1 MTVSSAANTAAL
13 AHVTA
18 AGGARRAQA
27 LRRLRDVPDVPSLI
41 EAVSEHGRVT
51 LNFHPDRVA
60 SDGRTVA
67 EALAADGIYRGQYET
82 GISNGGRT
90 AFPGGDRDQWE
101 LNLFGGIYHQGEV
114 PPAGRPKYGALNLAG
129 HADGGAPRFG
139 SCHVRLRPQ
148 VNARCTFTFHDSH
161 LGPAD
166 VGTMAAF
173 ECVLAGLFE
182 EAAGT
187 GHVLGLAGADPVDLL
202 RKLPVQSFDP
212 AALGRSLDDY
222 IEAQV
227 HGVVDLT
234 TDAEAIVADPSF
246 RGTRTHE
253 LLEQVARTCGISLEW
268 HAGFQMLPAELDDEF
283 RGPEVPPFADR
294 VCAQYAGP
302 AGVFDAEVIGR
313 AAQSVAREPGR
324 WAEWGTQDE
333 TLQLVKYMWHTLVLF
348 GVGSAR

>member
-1 MTVSSAANTAAL
+1 MTVPSFANAAAL

-18 AGGARRAQA
+18 AAGARRAQA
-27 LRRLRDVPDVPSLI
+27 SHRLRDVPDIPYLTEV
-41 EAVSEHGRVT
+41 VREHGRVT

-101 LNLFGGIYHQGEV
+101 LNLFGGAYHQGDV
-114 PPAGRPKYGALNLAG
+114 PAADRPKYGALNLAG

-139 SCHVRLRPQ
+139 SCHVRLRPH
-148 VNARCTFTFHDSH
+148 VNTRCTFTFHDSH
-161 LGPAD
+161 LDPVD

-173 ECVLAGLFE
+173 DCVLAGLFE

-187 GHVLGLAGADPVDLL
+187 EQVLGVAGADPAGML
-202 RKLPVQSFDP
+202 RHLPGQSFDP

-227 HGVVDLT
+227 HGVVDLA

-253 LLEQVARTCGISLEW
+253 MLEQVVRTCGIALDW
-268 HAGFQMLPAELDDEF
+268 HAGFQMLPAEVDEEF
-283 RGPEVPPFADR
+283 RGPQMPSFAKR
-294 VCAQYAGP
+294 VCAEYAGP
-302 AGVFDAEVIGR
+302 AGTFDAEVIGR
-313 AAQSVAREPGR
+313 AAQSVAREPRR
-324 WAEWGTQDE
+324 WAEWGTRDE
-333 TLQLVKYMWHTLVLF
+333 TLQLVKYMWHTLVVF